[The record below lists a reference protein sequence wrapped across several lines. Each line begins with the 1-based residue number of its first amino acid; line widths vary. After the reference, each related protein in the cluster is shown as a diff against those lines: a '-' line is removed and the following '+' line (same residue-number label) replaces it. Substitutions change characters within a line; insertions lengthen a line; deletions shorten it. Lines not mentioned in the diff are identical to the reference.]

1 MRAIV
6 AGDAGAIEEEMG
18 DLLFALVN
26 LSRHLKVDAEGALR
40 RASDK
45 FTRRFEHVEKRV
57 QENHGGWAGARAGD
71 ASRAPAARG
80 ARPLL
85 GRGQARRGEGRGL
98 AAMPG
103 QRLPAPTPPL
113 ARTPE
118 EWAEAVGPV
127 GGRPF
132 HGRQS
137 SAGCTRGACSTPTRM
152 TDLPKD
158 LRGQLGSLAMD
169 RAIEI
174 TDERRSADTTR
185 KLLVRFGDG
194 ATVETVLIPGVSGG
208 KSDLPSPALAS
219 DVDADAAAAVDDDE
233 DEDESGTP
241 RPTSPCASPSASRR
255 RSDARWAASSA
266 RAASRGSSATS
277 APTRSW
283 ARCSSAARGSIPNE
297 RLRNVVYMGM
307 GEPLHNYEAT
317 ARSLRL
323 LTHREGIALSARRVT
338 VSTSGLVPEI
348 ARLGADFG
356 GNIGLAISLHA
367 ADDETRGRLM
377 PINKKYP
384 LAVLMDALRAYPLP
398 RRRRITIEYTLVA
411 GRNDAIGEAKKLARL
426 LRGLP
431 VKVNL
436 IPMNP
441 IAASPL
447 EPPKTAGVL
456 EFQQV
461 LCDAGYACFIR
472 KRRGDDV
479 SAACGQLALLGA
491 KPKVRVNRL

>member
-1 MRAIV
+1 MRS
-6 AGDAGAIEEEMG
+6 
-18 DLLFALVN
+18 
-26 LSRHLKVDAEGALR
+26 LS
-40 RASDK
+40 
-45 FTRRFEHVEKRV
+45 
-57 QENHGGWAGARAGD
+57 
-71 ASRAPAARG
+71 
-80 ARPLL
+80 
-85 GRGQARRGEGRGL
+85 
-98 AAMPG
+98 
-103 QRLPAPTPPL
+103 APTPPL

-118 EWAEAVGPV
+118 EWAEAVVPS

-132 HGRQS
+132 HGRQVFRWLH
-137 SAGCTRGACSTPTRM
+137 ARGVLDAMRM

-158 LRGQLGSLAMD
+158 LRGQLATLAME

-174 TDERRSADTTR
+174 ADERRSADDTR
-185 KLLVRFGDG
+185 KLLLRLGDG

-208 KSDLPSPALAS
+208 KSDLPSPVLAT
-219 DVDADAAAAVDDDE
+219 DLDADAAAAVDDE
-233 DEDESGTP
+233 EEEESGS
-241 RPTSPCASPSASRR
+241 SPDPHVRVTQCISTQVGCAMGCVFCASGVAGLKRHLGPDEIVGQVLVGRSRL
-255 RSDARWAASSA
+255 D
-266 RAASRGSSATS
+266 
-277 APTRSW
+277 
-283 ARCSSAARGSIPNE
+283 PNE

-348 ARLGADFG
+348 ARLGADFA

-367 ADDETRGRLM
+367 ADDETRTRLM

-384 LAVLMDALRAYPLP
+384 LPVLMDALRAYPLP

-411 GRNDAIGEAKKLARL
+411 GRNDAIVEAKKLAKL

-447 EPPKTAGVL
+447 EPPKTSGVL

>member
-1 MRAIV
+1 M
-6 AGDAGAIEEEMG
+6 
-18 DLLFALVN
+18 
-26 LSRHLKVDAEGALR
+26 H
-40 RASDK
+40 
-45 FTRRFEHVEKRV
+45 
-57 QENHGGWAGARAGD
+57 
-71 ASRAPAARG
+71 
-80 ARPLL
+80 
-85 GRGQARRGEGRGL
+85 
-98 AAMPG
+98 
-103 QRLPAPTPPL
+103 RLPEPTPPL

-118 EWAEAVGPV
+118 EWAEAVRPF
-127 GGRPF
+127 GGRSF
-132 HGRQS
+132 HGRQIFRWLH
-137 SAGCTRGACSTPTRM
+137 ARGVLAADRM

-158 LRGQLGSLAMD
+158 LRSQLGSLAMD
-169 RAIEI
+169 RALAIA
-174 TDERRSADTTR
+174 DERRSTDSTR
-185 KLLVRFGDG
+185 KLLVRLGDG

-208 KSDLPSPALAS
+208 KTDLPSPVLPT
-219 DVDADAAAAVDDDE
+219 DIDADAAAAVDDE
-233 DEDESGTP
+233 EEEEEAP
-241 RPTSPCASPSASRR
+241 SPETHVRVTQCISTQVGCAMGCVFCASGVAGLKRHLGPDEIVGQVLVGRTR
-255 RSDARWAASSA
+255 LDA
-266 RAASRGSSATS
+266 
-277 APTRSW
+277 
-283 ARCSSAARGSIPNE
+283 NE

-323 LTHREGIALSARRVT
+323 LTHRDGIALSARRVT

-348 ARLGADFG
+348 ARLGVDFA

-367 ADDETRGRLM
+367 ADDETRTRLM

-384 LAVLMDALRAYPLP
+384 LPVLMDALRAYPLP

-411 GRNDAIGEAKKLARL
+411 GRNDDVGEARKLVKL

-441 IAASPL
+441 IAASSL
-447 EPPKTAGVL
+447 EPPKTPGVL
-456 EFQQV
+456 QFQQV

-491 KPKVRVNRL
+491 KPKVRVNRV

>member
-1 MRAIV
+1 MQ
-6 AGDAGAIEEEMG
+6 
-18 DLLFALVN
+18 
-26 LSRHLKVDAEGALR
+26 RHL
-40 RASDK
+40 S
-45 FTRRFEHVEKRV
+45 
-57 QENHGGWAGARAGD
+57 
-71 ASRAPAARG
+71 
-80 ARPLL
+80 
-85 GRGQARRGEGRGL
+85 
-98 AAMPG
+98 
-103 QRLPAPTPPL
+103 APTPPL

-118 EWAEAVGPV
+118 EWAEAVLPS

-132 HGRQS
+132 HGRQIFRWVH
-137 SAGCTRGACSTPTRM
+137 ARGVLDADRM
-152 TDLPKD
+152 TDLPKE
-158 LRGQLGSLAMD
+158 LRGQLLPLAME

-174 TDERRSADTTR
+174 ADERRSADHTR
-185 KLLVRFGDG
+185 KLLVRLGDG
-194 ATVETVLIPGVSGG
+194 ATVETVLIPGVTGG
-208 KSDLPSPALAS
+208 RSDLPSPVLAHE
-219 DVDADAAAAVDDDE
+219 VDADAAAAVDDEEE
-233 DEDESGTP
+233 DEGAPALD
-241 RPTSPCASPSASRR
+241 PTVRVTQCISTQVGCAMGCVFCASGVAGLKRHLGADEIVGQVLVGR
-255 RSDARWAASSA
+255 
-266 RAASRGSSATS
+266 
-277 APTRSW
+277 TRLD
-283 ARCSSAARGSIPNE
+283 PNE

-348 ARLGADFG
+348 ARLGVDFA

-367 ADDETRGRLM
+367 ADDETRTRLM

-411 GRNDAIGEAKKLARL
+411 GRNDAVGEAKKLAKL

-431 VKVNL
+431 VKINL

-461 LCDAGYACFIR
+461 LCDAGYSCFIR

>member
-1 MRAIV
+1 
-6 AGDAGAIEEEMG
+6 
-18 DLLFALVN
+18 
-26 LSRHLKVDAEGALR
+26 
-40 RASDK
+40 
-45 FTRRFEHVEKRV
+45 V
-57 QENHGGWAGARAGD
+57 QA
-71 ASRAPAARG
+71 
-80 ARPLL
+80 
-85 GRGQARRGEGRGL
+85 
-98 AAMPG
+98 
-103 QRLPAPTPPL
+103 PL

-118 EWAEAVGPV
+118 EWTEAVVPS

-132 HGRQS
+132 HGRQIFRWLHARGVLD
-137 SAGCTRGACSTPTRM
+137 AGRM

-158 LRGQLGSLAMD
+158 LRGQLAALGME
-169 RAIEI
+169 RAVEI
-174 TDERRSADTTR
+174 ADERRSADHTR
-185 KLLVRFGDG
+185 KLLVRLGDG

-208 KSDLPSPALAS
+208 KSDLPSPVLAT
-219 DVDADAAAAVDDDE
+219 DVAAAAAPDIDADAAAAVDDEEE
-233 DEDESGTP
+233 DGAPAVPDPHVRVTQCISTQVGCAMGCVF
-241 RPTSPCASPSASRR
+241 CASGVAGLKRHLGPDEIVGQVLVGRSRL
-255 RSDARWAASSA
+255 DP
-266 RAASRGSSATS
+266 G
-277 APTRSW
+277 
-283 ARCSSAARGSIPNE
+283 E

-367 ADDETRGRLM
+367 ADDETRARLM

-384 LAVLMDALRAYPLP
+384 LPVLMDALRAYPLP

-411 GRNDAIGEAKKLARL
+411 GRNDAISEAKKLAKL

-447 EPPKTAGVL
+447 APPTAAGVL
-456 EFQQV
+456 AFQQV
-461 LCDAGYACFIR
+461 LCDAGYACFVR

>member
-1 MRAIV
+1 MR
-6 AGDAGAIEEEMG
+6 
-18 DLLFALVN
+18 
-26 LSRHLKVDAEGALR
+26 S
-40 RASDK
+40 
-45 FTRRFEHVEKRV
+45 
-57 QENHGGWAGARAGD
+57 
-71 ASRAPAARG
+71 
-80 ARPLL
+80 
-85 GRGQARRGEGRGL
+85 L
-98 AAMPG
+98 A
-103 QRLPAPTPPL
+103 APTPPL

-118 EWAEAVGPV
+118 EWAEAVVPS

-132 HGRQS
+132 HGRQVFRWLH
-137 SAGCTRGACSTPTRM
+137 ARGVLDAMRM

-158 LRGQLGSLAMD
+158 LRGQLATLAME

-174 TDERRSADTTR
+174 ADERRSADHTR
-185 KLLVRFGDG
+185 KLLVRLGDG

-208 KSDLPSPALAS
+208 KSDLPSPVLAT
-219 DVDADAAAAVDDDE
+219 DLDADAAAAVDDE
-233 DEDESGTP
+233 EEEESGS
-241 RPTSPCASPSASRR
+241 SPDPHVRVTQCISTQVGCAMGCVFCASGVAGLKRHLGPDEIVGQVLVGRSRL
-255 RSDARWAASSA
+255 D
-266 RAASRGSSATS
+266 
-277 APTRSW
+277 
-283 ARCSSAARGSIPNE
+283 PNE

-348 ARLGADFG
+348 ARLGADFA

-367 ADDETRGRLM
+367 ADDETRTRLM

-384 LAVLMDALRAYPLP
+384 LPVLMDALRAYPLP

-411 GRNDAIGEAKKLARL
+411 GRNDAIVEAKKLAKL

-447 EPPKTAGVL
+447 EPPKTSGVL